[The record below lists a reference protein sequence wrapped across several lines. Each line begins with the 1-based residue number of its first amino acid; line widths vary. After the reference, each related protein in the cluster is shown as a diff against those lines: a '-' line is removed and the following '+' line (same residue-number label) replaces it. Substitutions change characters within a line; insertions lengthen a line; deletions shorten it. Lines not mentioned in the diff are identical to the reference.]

1 MPEYV
6 YKAMTNKGQVVKNR
20 VESSSKQ
27 ALIEKLKN
35 NDLTPIDVSE
45 VSSMKLN
52 INKPKKNISNI
63 EMMNKN
69 QNITMKEKIDSVL
82 LAGEKVTNRDL
93 VIFTQNFYLLKKA
106 DFNNI
111 HALETIIES
120 TENVT
125 LKEILKDILA
135 GVEAGDHMYTTMEY
149 YSNVFPYIYVNMIK
163 VGELSGSLEKSL
175 EQAIKYLE
183 GANDISKKV
192 RMVMIPSI
200 LQFVALMVLLI
211 VGTLIAVPTIQGVY
225 DSVGSTDKLP
235 GITLAF
241 SDFINMIIRV
251 WYIPVF
257 TILIITIAII
267 YYIKTPKGRYK
278 FDYFKYKM
286 PIFGKLIYSLDFSR
300 FIKAMYLNL
309 NSGMKIKESLKISKN
324 VIKNQMFLSMIETSI
339 NNLVEGESW
348 IEPFKKSGL
357 SSTMAIEMLNIGM
370 QTELP
375 AMMKKLSQYMEADID
390 NILARVMKVLPQV
403 AYSIIGVVLILFVLI
418 VLVPCLQVYM
428 GNFAFSAAGL

>member
-6 YKAMTNKGQVVKNR
+6 YKAMTNKGQIVKNK
-20 VESSSKQ
+20 VEASSKQ
-27 ALIEKLKN
+27 SLIEKLKN
-35 NDLTPIDVSE
+35 NDLTPINVSE
-45 VSSMKLN
+45 ASYTKLSM
-52 INKPKKNISNI
+52 NKPKRNISNVD
-63 EMMNKN
+63 MMNTD
-69 QNITMKEKIDSVL
+69 QTTTLKEKL
-82 LAGEKVTNRDL
+82 LTGEKVTNRDL

-111 HALETIIES
+111 HALKTIIES

-125 LKEILKDILA
+125 LKGVLQDILA
-135 GVEAGDHMYTTMEY
+135 GLEAGENMYNTMEY
-149 YSNVFPYIYVNMIK
+149 YSNIFPYIYVNMIK

-192 RMVMIPSI
+192 KMVMIPSI
-200 LQFVALMVLLI
+200 LQFCALMLLLVI
-211 VGTLIAVPTIQGVY
+211 GTLVAVPTIQGVY
-225 DSVGSTDKLP
+225 DAVGSTDKLP

-241 SDFINMIIRV
+241 SNFINTLIQI
-251 WYIPVF
+251 WYIPVGI
-257 TILIITIAII
+257 ILILTIAIM

-278 FDYFKYKM
+278 FDHFKYKM
-286 PIFGKLIYSLDFSR
+286 PIFGKLIFSLDFSR

-309 NSGMKIKESLKISKN
+309 NSGTIIKDALEVSKN
-324 VIKNQMFLSMIETSI
+324 VIKNQMFLSMIEASI
-339 NNLVEGESW
+339 NNLIKGESW
-348 IEPFKKSGL
+348 IEPFRDSGL
-357 SSTMAIEMLNIGM
+357 CSSMAIEMLNIGM

-375 AMMKKLSQYMEADID
+375 EMMKKLSQYMEGDIE
-390 NILARVMKVLPQV
+390 NTLARVMKVLPQV

-428 GNFAFSAAGL
+428 GNFMFSAAGL

>member
-6 YKAMTNKGQVVKNR
+6 YKAMTNKGQIVKNK
-20 VESSSKQ
+20 VEASSKQ
-27 ALIEKLKN
+27 SLIEKLKN
-35 NDLTPIDVSE
+35 NDLTPINVSE
-45 VSSMKLN
+45 ASYTKLSM
-52 INKPKKNISNI
+52 NKPKKNISNAD
-63 EMMNKN
+63 MMNTN
-69 QNITMKEKIDSVL
+69 QNTTLKEKL
-82 LAGEKVTNRDL
+82 LTGEKVTNRDL

-111 HALETIIES
+111 HALKTIIES

-125 LKEILKDILA
+125 LKGVLQDILA
-135 GVEAGDHMYTTMEY
+135 GLEAGENMYTTMEY
-149 YSNVFPYIYVNMIK
+149 YSNIFPYIYVNMIK

-192 RMVMIPSI
+192 KMVMIPSV
-200 LQFVALMVLLI
+200 LQFIALMLLLVI
-211 VGTLIAVPTIQGVY
+211 GTLVAVPTIQSVY
-225 DSVGSTDKLP
+225 DAVGSTDKLP

-241 SDFINMIIRV
+241 SNFVNTIIQI
-251 WYIPVF
+251 WYVPVF
-257 TILIITIAII
+257 IILVLALAIM

-286 PIFGKLIYSLDFSR
+286 PIFGKLIFSLDFSR

-309 NSGMKIKESLKISKN
+309 NSGTIIKDALEISKN
-324 VIKNQMFLSMIETSI
+324 VIKNQMFLSMIEASI
-339 NNLVEGESW
+339 NNLIKGESW
-348 IEPFKKSGL
+348 IEPFRDSGL
-357 SSTMAIEMLNIGM
+357 CSSMAIEMLNIGM
-370 QTELP
+370 ETELP
-375 AMMKKLSQYMEADID
+375 EMMKKLSQYMEGDIE
-390 NILARVMKVLPQV
+390 NTLARVMKVLPQV

-428 GNFAFSAAGL
+428 GNFMFSAAGL

>member
-6 YKAMTNKGQVVKNR
+6 YKAMTNKGQIVKNK
-20 VESSSKQ
+20 VEASSKQ
-27 ALIEKLKN
+27 SLIEKLKN
-35 NDLTPIDVSE
+35 NDLTPINVSE
-45 VSSMKLN
+45 ASYTKLSM
-52 INKPKKNISNI
+52 NKPKRNISNVD
-63 EMMNKN
+63 MMNTD
-69 QNITMKEKIDSVL
+69 QTTTLKEKL
-82 LAGEKVTNRDL
+82 LTGEKVTNRDL

-111 HALETIIES
+111 HALKTIIES

-125 LKEILKDILA
+125 LKGVLQDILA
-135 GVEAGDHMYTTMEY
+135 GLEAGENMYNTMEY
-149 YSNVFPYIYVNMIK
+149 YSNIFPYIYVNMIK

-192 RMVMIPSI
+192 KMVMIPSI
-200 LQFVALMVLLI
+200 LQFCALMLLLVI
-211 VGTLIAVPTIQGVY
+211 GTLVAVPTIQGVY
-225 DSVGSTDKLP
+225 DAVGSTDKLP

-241 SDFINMIIRV
+241 SNFINTLIQI
-251 WYIPVF
+251 WYIPVGI
-257 TILIITIAII
+257 ILILTIAIM

-278 FDYFKYKM
+278 FDHFKYKM
-286 PIFGKLIYSLDFSR
+286 PIFGKLIFSLDFSR

-309 NSGMKIKESLKISKN
+309 NSGTIIKDALEVSKN
-324 VIKNQMFLSMIETSI
+324 VIKNQMFLSMIEASI
-339 NNLVEGESW
+339 NNLIKGESW
-348 IEPFKKSGL
+348 IEPFRDSGL
-357 SSTMAIEMLNIGM
+357 CSSMAIEMLNIGM

-375 AMMKKLSQYMEADID
+375 EMMKKLSQYMEGDIE
-390 NILARVMKVLPQV
+390 NTLARVMKVLPQV

-428 GNFAFSAAGL
+428 GNFMFSVAGL